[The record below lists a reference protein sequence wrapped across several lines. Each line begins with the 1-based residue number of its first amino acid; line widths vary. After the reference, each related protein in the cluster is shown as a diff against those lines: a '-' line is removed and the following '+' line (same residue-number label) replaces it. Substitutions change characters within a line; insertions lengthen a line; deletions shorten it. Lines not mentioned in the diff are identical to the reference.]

1 VVTGEFR
8 EHQREDLITKM
19 SNFTYDPAASCPQW
33 EKFVREIMD
42 YNADLVMF
50 LQTALGWG
58 ITGDTSEQVMFI
70 LIGNGA
76 NGKSTCINVIMH
88 SLGDY
93 ATSTPTET
101 FMRRQSDG
109 ISNDIAR
116 LRGMHFVTTTEAE
129 QGRKLSESLIKQI
142 TGNDR
147 MTARFLYGEFF
158 TFLPTFKIF
167 MATNHK
173 PTISGTDH
181 GIWRRI
187 RIIPFTATIAE
198 ENRDL
203 YLSEKLLGESSGI
216 LNWLITGAKRWKIER
231 LTLPPEMIDA
241 TDEYRNE
248 MDIIGNFIKDRCDQK
263 LGVQIRARELFK
275 CYQEWC
281 EDNNERACS
290 ERLFGLRLKE
300 LGLKQKR
307 LSDGRYWLD
316 IMIKTP

>member
-1 VVTGEFR
+1 
-8 EHQREDLITKM
+8 
-19 SNFTYDPAASCPQW
+19 
-33 EKFVREIMD
+33 
-42 YNADLVMF
+42 
-50 LQTALGWG
+50 
-58 ITGDTSEQVMFI
+58 
-70 LIGNGA
+70 
-76 NGKSTCINVIMH
+76 
-88 SLGDY
+88 
-93 ATSTPTET
+93 
-101 FMRRQSDG
+101 MRRQSDG

-158 TFLPTFKIF
+158 TFLPTFKVF

-187 RIIPFTATIAE
+187 RIIPFTTTIAE

-203 YLSEKLLGESSGI
+203 HLSEKLLEESSGI
-216 LNWLITGAKRWKIER
+216 LNWLITGAKRWKTER
-231 LTLPPEMIDA
+231 LTLPPEVIEA

-263 LGVQIRARELFK
+263 PGVQIRARELFK

-281 EDNNERACS
+281 EDNNEHACS
-290 ERLFGLRLKE
+290 ERFFGLRLKE

-307 LSDGRYWLD
+307 LSEGRYWLD
-316 IMIKTP
+316 IMIKTS